1 MVSVP
6 GMAWNGAA
14 KAEKSKPKFHDVGS
28 GVTPSGM
35 PTIVAATMEMSKPPF
50 TLSFLQDNRDRNS
63 DKGNDSNRRRQIT
76 KRKKGR
82 FARDDNAATLQTDKC
97 DEKTNADANSVTQAS
112 RNSVHDRL
120 TKSAR
125 NQDEDNHAFEHNDG
139 HSNTP
144 VDVHAAQAQGI
155 GDDGVNAHTRRQ
167 SNRTVGDKAH
177 SNRHDGCADARCGKR
192 RFKRHARRNKHL
204 RVNGDDVRHRKECRE
219 AADDLISDRR
229 ITLGNLKKRIHSQP
243 FCSRSFAAPSMR
255 QMSILS
261 RHRKENRAT
270 RDATRRKAFD
280 KGGWMRGVILDASNE
295 KAPFVRTAQ

>member
-1 MVSVP
+1 MEWGRKSREVQAEVP
-6 GMAWNGAA
+6 RRRQRRYAQRNADDRRRNDGDEQSAFHVEHLQNNG
-14 KAEKSKPKFHDVGS
+14 
-28 GVTPSGM
+28 
-35 PTIVAATMEMSKPPF
+35 
-50 TLSFLQDNRDRNS
+50 NRNSNDRNN
-63 DKGNDSNRRRQIT
+63 GNRRRQIA

-97 DEKTNADANSVTQAS
+97 DEKTNADTNSVTQAS
-112 RNSVHDRL
+112 RNSVHNRL

-125 NQDEDNHAFEHNDG
+125 NQDEDDHAFEHNNG

-144 VDVHAAQAQGI
+144 VNVHAAQAQGI
-155 GDDGVNAHTRRQ
+155 GDDGVDAHAGCQ
-167 SNRTVGDKAH
+167 SNGTVGDKAH

-229 ITLGNLKKRIHSQP
+229 IALGNLEKRIHPQP

-261 RHRKENRAT
+261 RHRKESRAT
-270 RDATRRKAFD
+270 CDATRRKTRG
-280 KGGWMRGVILDASNE
+280 KGEWMRRVIPAASYE
-295 KAPFVRTAQ
+295 KAPFFRTAQ